1 MIDSE
6 TGTPLIRSS
15 SSLGRG
21 SALLILLLL
30 FAAIAFPVLFLGSTV
45 SSVTAHGV
53 TAEGAYDYHGPR
65 PLESYTRDPL
75 GSMAGDTAI
84 EAYAAGVL
92 RTGTLPLWNPYQG
105 LGYPFLADPSSK
117 IFYAPNLL
125 RLIVPTAYWD
135 FFGLAHLFGIGV
147 FLFLFCREA
156 GLPRKGALAAG
167 ACAFGM
173 GHWLLFLPATSV
185 IQTATWAPLLLYCVE
200 RTIARPGQGYVTAL
214 LAAVGTYAL
223 WTGGHPSPAIMITIS
238 IAIYVGIRVV
248 QVPESWRRFPLTIA
262 GFVLGFLVAAPMWL
276 NFLSAVANDPD
287 VQNKAYPVHYA
298 FGDLA
303 GFFIPNLFGAINAPL
318 YSDADGWGM
327 GYVPLFITFLA
338 VAGMTARGRMTPHLV
353 ALGAISVIWLGWGMN
368 LPVFN
373 ALRHL
378 PFLGRLNPNYLWSL
392 PSITLCVA
400 AGSGVLRLLAADS
413 KDRRRIL
420 IAWLVF
426 SGMLAALVAYCLAVP
441 FFGRPSL
448 TGIGAARAF
457 QPAVLWF
464 ILCCAVAGINWRRS
478 QEEPAGPLMAV
489 IFAGIALSAMSYFP
503 DGNFRHAALVRALSA
518 GTFAAI
524 VALAWLMRSSA
535 MAKARGSWI
544 AVATVPTAAI
554 GAFAALTV
562 PGLPHRTDPFAA
574 PPYIEWLKQA
584 TKQGADRVYGI
595 SGTLFPNFASN
606 YHISSVNILV
616 SMVPAWHSNFF
627 ERMLDPTLRPFQF
640 FGLPGPSDA
649 LPAEHVNLYQRN
661 WNEIDARYFVGRGVT
676 LGFVRAPAV
685 FQHSAYL
692 DPTFQTPDIRPG
704 LELSGRDDAPALEAT
719 TDCESG
725 PFDGVEAMLST
736 FGKQISGRL
745 ELGVFAG
752 ETLIASAR
760 ANGSD
765 VSDNAVL
772 PFHFEAPLCRERG
785 QRLRLRLSYV
795 SDAPVRPLLAWHRTG
810 QREFA
815 FRRFRD
821 ADVEARPGATYTP
834 SVFSRPIKLS
844 TTCAAPGELR
854 TVLRL
859 STFGQVNPGAL
870 VVDYFNQSGRIART
884 ELDTAELQD
893 NAFAAT
899 EPARVCTQAGETV
912 NLEISFRPGNE
923 RSRIADWREPEFSLP
938 LVLLMAKPAGKD
950 DLRLAYTDRRTGVE
964 VWENT
969 SAKPRA
975 YLAPAWQAV
984 ADWQAAQRA
993 FAQSEDRR
1001 ATAYVEQPLSCP
1013 SGEQGGKPASISDLS
1028 VEPNSVRMV
1037 VDASA
1042 PGVLTLTDLWMPGW
1056 RATVNGVD
1064 QQVFRVNGIFRGV
1077 CLAQPG
1083 QHAVVFTYEPPL
1095 LRHSLALAA
1104 LGIFG
1109 IAGLGFCAVRRRGA
1123 RP

>member
-1 MIDSE
+1 M
-6 TGTPLIRSS
+6 
-15 SSLGRG
+15 
-21 SALLILLLL
+21 LILLLL

-45 SSVTAHGV
+45 TPVTAPGV

-65 PLESYTRDPL
+65 PLESYARDPL

-156 GLPRKGALAAG
+156 GLHRKGALAAG

-185 IQTATWAPLLLYCVE
+185 IQTAAWAPLLLYCVE
-200 RTIARPGQGYVTAL
+200 RTIARPAQGYVTAL
-214 LAAVGTYAL
+214 LAAGGTYAL

-238 IAIYVGIRVV
+238 IAIYVGIRVM
-248 QVPESWRRFPLTIA
+248 QMPNSWRRFPLTIA

-276 NFLSAVANDPD
+276 NFLSAVTNDPD
-287 VQNKAYPVHYA
+287 VQNKVYPVRYA

-338 VAGMTARGRMTPHLV
+338 VAGITARGRVTPHLV

-400 AGSGVLRLLAADS
+400 AGSGALRLLAADN

-448 TGIGAARAF
+448 TGIGSGRAF
-457 QPAVLWF
+457 LPAVLWF
-464 ILCCAVAGINWRRS
+464 ILGCAVAGINWRRS
-478 QEEPAGPLMAV
+478 QEESAGPLMAV
-489 IFAGIALSAMSYFP
+489 IFAGITLSAMSYFP
-503 DGNFRHAALVRALSA
+503 DGNFRHAALVRTLSA

-535 MAKARGSWI
+535 MVRRRSSWI
-544 AVATVPTAAI
+544 AVATVPTAAVS
-554 GAFAALTV
+554 AFAALTV

-574 PPYIEWLKQA
+574 APYIKWLEQA
-584 TKQGADRVYGI
+584 TKRGADRVYGI
-595 SGTLFPNFASN
+595 GGTLFPNVAST
-606 YHISSVNILV
+606 YHISSVSILV

-627 ERMLDPTLRPFQF
+627 ERMLDPTQRPFQF
-640 FGLPGPSDA
+640 FSLPGPSDA
-649 LPAEHVNLYQRN
+649 LPAEHVDLYQRN
-661 WNEIDARYFVGRGVT
+661 WNEIDARYIVGRSVT
-676 LGFVRAPAV
+676 LGFTRASAT
-685 FQHSAYL
+685 FQHEAFL
-692 DPTFQTPDIRPG
+692 DQTLLAPDIRPG
-704 LELSGRDDAPALEAT
+704 LELSGLDNGPALEAM
-719 TDCESG
+719 TDCERG
-725 PFDGVEAMLST
+725 AFDGIEVMLST
-736 FGKQISGRL
+736 FAKRISGRL
-745 ELGVFAG
+745 QLGVFAG
-752 ETLIASAR
+752 ETLIANAQADGSA
-760 ANGSD
+760 
-765 VSDNAVL
+765 VSDNAGL
-772 PFHFEAPLCRERG
+772 SFHFEKPLCRERG
-785 QRLRLRLSYV
+785 ERLRLRLSYV
-795 SDAPVRPLLAWHRTG
+795 SDTPIRPLLAWHRVG

-821 ADVEARPGATYTP
+821 ANSAARSGATYTP
-834 SVFSRPIKLS
+834 SIFNKPIKMS
-844 TTCAAPGELR
+844 TTCVTPGELR
-854 TVLRL
+854 AVLRL
-859 STFGQVNPGAL
+859 STFGQLNPGTL
-870 VVDYFNQSGRIART
+870 VVDYSNQTGHIART
-884 ELDTAELQD
+884 ELDTAGLLD
-893 NAFAAT
+893 NAFATTAPV
-899 EPARVCTQAGETV
+899 PACTRAGETI
-912 NLEISFRPGNE
+912 NLEISFRPGSE
-923 RSRIADWREPEFSLP
+923 RSRIADWREPELGLP
-938 LVLLMAKPAGKD
+938 LVVLMARPAGKS
-950 DLRLAYTDRRTGVE
+950 DLRLAYSDRRTGVE

-1001 ATAYVEQPLSCP
+1001 AKAYVEQPLSCP
-1013 SGEQGGKPASISDLS
+1013 SGEQGGKSTSISGLS

-1056 RATVNGVD
+1056 QATVNGVD

-1083 QHAVVFTYEPPL
+1083 HNAVVFTYEPPL

-1104 LGIFG
+1104 FGIFG
-1109 IAGLGFCAVRRRGA
+1109 IASLGFCAVRRRGA